1 MKSSSSALSMSSA
14 SAWSSSDDEGSRS
27 GNYMDVEKYSQQI
40 TRGVVEFPTGS
51 DQLVIEYPLPQ
62 RMRHSSSIYHLIVRR
77 QARDGEPPAQVERE
91 PPLVNAELH
100 VLNDCGYPGR
110 VNKPVINTPK
120 PGELAVN
127 WDEPKYGGPIEG
139 YKIVA
144 KTKGE
149 RDIIQTVTREERT
162 YTFTE

>member
-77 QARDGEPPAQVERE
+77 QAKKEETEEQVERE
-91 PPLVNAELH
+91 SPLVNAELH
-100 VLNDCGYPGR
+100 VINDCGYPGR
-110 VNKPVINTPK
+110 VKKPIVSTEV
-120 PGELAVN
+120 PGEMTVK
-127 WDEPKYGGPIEG
+127 WEQPEEGGSVEG
-139 YKIVA
+139 YKIIA
-144 KTKGE
+144 RTKGQK
-149 RDIIQTVTREERT
+149 DIIQRVSN
-162 YTFTE
+162 